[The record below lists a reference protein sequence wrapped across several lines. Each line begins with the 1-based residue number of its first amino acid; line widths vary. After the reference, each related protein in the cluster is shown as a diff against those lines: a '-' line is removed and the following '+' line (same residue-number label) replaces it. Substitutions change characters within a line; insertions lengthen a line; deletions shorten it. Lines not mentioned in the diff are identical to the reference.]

1 MQVPLIPELTGI
13 PMKVPLPF
21 WVSNFVSPTKFW
33 LRLKDNNKRGFA
45 PPPSLHAGWPSY
57 TPSRTEHFYTL
68 NVGAYCVAYTGRNF
82 DLARAFVLDVQ
93 KDGFGMPIS
102 AEVTHYASP
111 TKLFLRYNF
120 DDSNDDSVPSP
131 APGVPHVYE
140 VHIGMFCLV
149 FEEKSQRF
157 FRAQVTDVH
166 KNLSGIQVSAEILYV
181 DRGNMDMIGLDCVF
195 PITREVSSKPN
206 MTAPCC
212 IRKECD
218 LEPCAAPEVRRGS
231 YYIYRDLTVQSAV
244 RVRVEDLEKAGSHF
258 QTRVFF
264 VDYGNRKTV
273 SSSCLYKMDAKLAQ
287 QGPLALR
294 FQLAGV
300 EPWNAWTD
308 IDGNRF
314 AQLTHSESPLVAVVT
329 GEEKSSDDYGDYI
342 FVVNLKSRTEGE
354 IAERLIRDGHARA
367 PSQRESLIKRIDRS
381 AIEDFSPM
389 DEDYHNSFNSYKV
402 DTDDPGVATA
412 DFAVKD
418 ESRICKFFSTQGYC
432 RQDEYCIY
440 KHVLGEKNSMILHV
454 KEEVPTCMATLKL
467 PKEGSTVLAQVSYAV
482 SPSNFYLVFP
492 YGHKSIQKLIEK
504 GSSAS
509 KERFESLM
517 KTLQV
522 ACSCS
527 SFNEDRLVQK
537 SEGELVAARS
547 RDDERWYRAKVVGLS
562 TERNAV
568 RVAFPD
574 FGDEEWV
581 SASWVKT
588 LETRFLRLPFQA
600 VQACLADVEPKGSG
614 RERTWSTEACAVFV
628 ESTAG
633 KDLLAEVVGY
643 SENLMQVKLHFCES
657 GKLHSVSSC
666 LPPLGRANT
675 GGQRAKDTEG
685 TAPRPCSPAHQQWPR
700 QAGDCPEQIVTR
712 FRSVETQK
720 KVADGSILNSP
731 SRARE
736 TSNGRWYNRWPEEC
750 YEIRLFYNLVPL
762 IPVFCL
768 QLWECLLPVS
778 CLWLWITRQQRG
790 DLTRFG
796 PRTRLN

>member
-1 MQVPLIPELTGI
+1 MPVARRHVIPEPTD
-13 PMKVPLPF
+13 VPIRVR
-21 WVSNFVSPTKFW
+21 VS
-33 LRLKDNNKRGFA
+33 
-45 PPPSLHAGWPSY
+45 
-57 TPSRTEHFYTL
+57 
-68 NVGAYCVAYTGRNF
+68 
-82 DLARAFVLDVQ
+82 VQ
-93 KDGFGMPIS
+93 
-102 AEVTHYASP
+102 VTHYASP

-120 DDSNDDSVPSP
+120 DDSNNDGVPSP

-149 FEEKSQRF
+149 FQEKSQRF
-157 FRAQVTDVH
+157 LRAQVIDVH

-181 DRGNMDMIGLDCVF
+181 DRGNADMIGLDCVF
-195 PITREVSSKPN
+195 PITRKVSSKPN

-212 IRKECD
+212 IRKVRPTSRSSRLDLQRVSPHSQVLFDAIFYGMSDAGVYDVDLFVRDPKVQPTNRLNVAELLVQHGFAELLRYLNVTAPTDVKTTKPLMNGKIVSNHRGAGALIQAYPEADSNIEYTPCIPSRLPRTTVPEESSFEVEVTFTCSPDLWYGQLVGLRGRLTEIQRNITGCD
-218 LEPCAAPEVRRGS
+218 LEPCDASEVRKGS
-231 YYIYRDLTVQSAV
+231 YYIYGDLTVQSAV

-308 IDGNRF
+308 IDVNRF
-314 AQLTHSESPLVAVVT
+314 AQLTHSESPLVALVT
-329 GEEKSSDDYGDYI
+329 GKEKSSGDYGDYI
-342 FVVNLKSRTEGE
+342 FVVSLKSRTEGE

-389 DEDYHNSFNSYKV
+389 NEDYHNSFNSYKV
-402 DTDDPGVATA
+402 ETDNPGVPIA

-418 ESRICKFFSTQGYC
+418 ESRICKFLSAQGYC
-432 RQDEYCIY
+432 RQDEYCICN
-440 KHVLGEKNSMILHV
+440 HVLGEKDSMILHV

-467 PKEGSTVLAQVSYAV
+467 PKEGSTALAQVSYAV
-482 SPSNFYLVFP
+482 SPSNFYLVLP

-504 GSSAS
+504 GPSAS
-509 KERFESLM
+509 KDRFESLM

-522 ACSCS
+522 TCSCS
-527 SFNEDRLVQK
+527 SFNEDRLLRK

-547 RDDERWYRAKVVGLS
+547 RGDERWYRAKVVGVS

-581 SASWVKT
+581 SASWVKM

-614 RERTWSTEACAVFV
+614 RECIWSTEACAAFV

-643 SENLMQVKLHFCES
+643 SKNLMQVKLHFCES

-666 LPPLGRANT
+666 LV
-675 GGQRAKDTEG
+675 
-685 TAPRPCSPAHQQWPR
+685 SSW
-700 QAGDCPEQIVTR
+700 QI
-712 FRSVETQK
+712 
-720 KVADGSILNSP
+720 
-731 SRARE
+731 
-736 TSNGRWYNRWPEEC
+736 
-750 YEIRLFYNLVPL
+750 
-762 IPVFCL
+762 
-768 QLWECLLPVS
+768 QLLK
-778 CLWLWITRQQRG
+778 QQRQSSASC
-790 DLTRFG
+790 RNM
-796 PRTRLN
+796 PCPA